1 MSPSNS
7 GSSLDIKGSI
17 VDELELLRTHFWGE
31 NRVRQHLTAETI
43 DLSSVNFSRLN
54 PLFINV
60 LLVREEYRIAYD
72 AIITKTI
79 IQADR
84 ITILLTG
91 QPGIGL

>member
-1 MSPSNS
+1 LIIP
-7 GSSLDIKGSI
+7 DIKGSI

-31 NRVRQHLTAETI
+31 NRVRQHLTAEFI
-43 DLSSVNFSRLN
+43 DLSSVNVSRLN

-72 AIITKTI
+72 AIITMQT
-79 IQADR
+79 DR
-84 ITILLTG
+84 IIILLTG